1 MAVQL
6 RFSRRALIGGAV
18 AASVALGGG
27 AIASAQDK
35 FPGDQPVQ
43 IVIHSKYGGGTDT
56 TARMM
61 MIRSRRNL
69 DGDMVVVSKRGGGG
83 AAAHVYANE
92 RPRDGYTVL
101 ALTQTHLYT
110 IARGKSV
117 LKIEDLVGIARA
129 MDDPTFITVRKDSP
143 MKSLADLIAASKKSP
158 LNWGVAEI
166 GSTEHIGLARF
177 AKAAGIKYKAVPFGS
192 GAQMV
197 QALLAGTIDATLPNV
212 SEAVGQ
218 ISEGS
223 LRPIVVLAD
232 KRLAGYPEIETAK
245 ENGIDVRV
253 TTTRGY
259 AVLKGTPADRIKI
272 LEDALTKA
280 MKHETFGGY
289 LAGSGLTAEDSVAG
303 SEEWTQNIREEY
315 DAAVEALTELGFQK
329 K

>member
-6 RFSRRALIGGAV
+6 RFSRRALVGGAV
-18 AASVALGGG
+18 AATVALGG
-27 AIASAQDK
+27 AFASAQDK

-43 IVIHSKYGGGTDT
+43 IVIHAKYGGGTDT

-143 MKSLADLIAASKKSP
+143 MKNLADLIEASKKAP

-232 KRLAGYPEIETAK
+232 KRLAGYPDIETAK

-259 AVLKGTPADRIKI
+259 AVLKGTPQDRIDA
-272 LEDALTKA
+272 LEAALTKA
-280 MKHETFGGY
+280 MKHDTFAGY

-303 SEEWTQNIREEY
+303 SEAWTQNIREEY
-315 DAAVEALTELGFQK
+315 AAAVEALTELGFQK

>member
-1 MAVQL
+1 MQSF
-6 RFSRRALIGGAV
+6 RDSRRRVLIAIAAGAAATGFAAV
-18 AASVALGGG
+18 ATAA
-27 AIASAQDK
+27 DD
-35 FPGDQPVQ
+35 FPSKPIEV
-43 IVIHSKYGGGTDT
+43 VIHAKYGGGTDT

-83 AAAHVYANE
+83 AAAHAYAAE
-92 RPRDGYTVL
+92 KPRDGYTVL

-117 LKIEDLVGIARA
+117 LKIDDLVGVARA
-129 MDDPTFITVRKDSP
+129 MDDPTFITVRKDSAFKT
-143 MKSLADLIAASKKSP
+143 MQDLIEASKKAP

-177 AKAAGIKYKAVPFGS
+177 AKVAGIKYKAVPFGS

-223 LRPIVVLAD
+223 LRPLVVLAD
-232 KRLAGYPEIETAK
+232 KRLAGYPDIQTAK
-245 ENGIDVRV
+245 ENGIDIRV

-259 AVLKGTPADRIKI
+259 AVLKGTPQPVIDK
-272 LEDALTKA
+272 LSEALVNA
-280 MKHETFGGY
+280 MKHETFNGY

-303 SEEWTQNIREEY
+303 SEVWTQNIREEY
-315 DAAVEALTELGFQK
+315 DAAVEALTELGFK

>member
-1 MAVQL
+1 MTGICNPV
-6 RFSRRALIGGAV
+6 RRKIIGGATAIFV
-18 AASVALGGG
+18 ATLGFTAL
-27 AIASAQDK
+27 AADE
-35 FPGDQPVQ
+35 FPSKPIEV
-43 IVIHSKYGGGTDT
+43 VIHAKYGGGTDT

-69 DGDMVVVSKRGGGG
+69 DGDMAVVSKRGGGG
-83 AAAHVYANE
+83 AAAQAYAASK
-92 RPRDGYTVL
+92 PRDGYTML

-110 IARGKSV
+110 IARGQSA
-117 LKIEDLVGIARA
+117 LKIDDLVGVARA
-129 MDDPTFITVRKDSP
+129 MEDPTFITVRKDSP
-143 MKSLADLIAASKKSP
+143 YKTIQDLIEASKKGA

-177 AKAAGIKYKAVPFGS
+177 AKAAGIPYKAVPFGS

-223 LRPIVVLAD
+223 MRPLVVLAG
-232 KRLAGYPEIETAK
+232 KRLAGYPDIPTAK
-245 ENGIDVRV
+245 ELGIDVKV

-259 AVLKGTPADRIKI
+259 AVLKGTPQPVIDKLSA
-272 LEDALTKA
+272 ALVKA
-280 MKHETFGGY
+280 MKHETFATY
-289 LAGSGLTAEDSVAG
+289 LAGSGLNAEDSVAG

-315 DAAVEALTELGFQK
+315 DAAVEALNELGFK
-329 K
+329 KK

>member
-1 MAVQL
+1 MQSF
-6 RFSRRALIGGAV
+6 RESRRRVLIAAAAGVAAVGFGAV
-18 AASVALGGG
+18 ATAA
-27 AIASAQDK
+27 DD
-35 FPGDQPVQ
+35 FPSKPVEV
-43 IVIHSKYGGGTDT
+43 VIHAKYGGGTDT

-83 AAAHVYANE
+83 AAAHAYAAE

-117 LKIEDLVGIARA
+117 LKIEDLVGVARA
-129 MDDPTFITVRKDSP
+129 MDDPTFITVRKDSDF
-143 MKSLADLIAASKKSP
+143 KSVQDLIEASKKAP

-223 LRPIVVLAD
+223 LRPLVVLAD
-232 KRLAGYPEIETAK
+232 KRLAGYPDIPTAK
-245 ENGIDVRV
+245 ENGIDIRV

-259 AVLKGTPADRIKI
+259 AVLKGTPQPVIDK
-272 LEDALTKA
+272 LSDALVKA
-280 MKHETFGGY
+280 MKHDTFGGY
-289 LAGSGLTAEDSVAG
+289 LAGSGLNAEDSVAG
-303 SEEWTQNIREEY
+303 SEAWTQNIREEY
-315 DAAVEALTELGFQK
+315 AAAVEALTELGFK